1 MRPVPAALIFAV
13 GLAAVLPARA
23 HVVYG
28 GTTLRQLTLE
38 SDLVV
43 RARIVDPAAELWL
56 EEPLLREAVVSAEV
70 LEILDGTREAEELRF
85 VQHGHGV
92 PLYEKGDEVLLFL
105 QRIER
110 SRELAASGVAS
121 RIRFV
126 SVQEAGE
133 QFALDAA
140 TRDAFTAAV
149 RAYAALEQLPA
160 EARLDALRRIT
171 VELLASREPELAGSA
186 LRDLVLARDLPLLT
200 REDLPALEPLLM
212 RAATPIGVRIGLVA
226 ELERRGLLAGP
237 PRWAELVRTTSGAD
251 RLAAVRAAGAH
262 PSEAVA
268 KELTPLLASE
278 DPLLVAAAAVA
289 LGAPGSEAAVAPLAV
304 LLGSPEPRVRAA
316 AIRGL
321 GKVATTGAREAL
333 AKAAASHPDASTR
346 RRAGAEVKLLD
357 RSAASGTKV
366 EADVKGDAR

>member
-1 MRPVPAALIFAV
+1 MAFAV
-13 GLAAVLPARA
+13 AILLVGAPAVRA

-28 GTTLRQLTLE
+28 ATTLRLLTLE
-38 SDLVV
+38 SDLVA

-56 EEPLLREAVVSAEV
+56 EEPLLREAVVVARVLEV
-70 LEILDGTREAEELRF
+70 LKGTSEGEELRF

-92 PLYEKGDEVLLFL
+92 PLYEKGEEVLLFL

-110 SRELAASGVAS
+110 SRELGASGIAT
-121 RIRFV
+121 RIRWV

-133 QFALDAA
+133 RFALDAG
-140 TRDAFTAAV
+140 TRGGLMAAV
-149 RAYAALEQLPA
+149 RAYAALEQLPPTS
-160 EARLDALRRIT
+160 RLDALRRIT
-171 VELLASREPELAGSA
+171 VQLLASREPEIAGSA
-186 LRDLVLARDLPLLT
+186 LRDLVLAGDAPLLT
-200 REDLPALEPLLM
+200 REDLPALERVLT
-212 RAATPIGVRIGLVA
+212 RAETPIGVRIGLVA

-251 RLAAVRAAGAH
+251 RLAAVRAAGVH
-262 PSEAVA
+262 PSEPVA
-268 KELTPLLASE
+268 RELARLLGSE

-289 LGAPGSEAAVAPLAV
+289 LGSPGSESAVAPLAK

-321 GKVATTGAREAL
+321 GKVATPGAREAL
-333 AKAAASHPDASTR
+333 AKAAVSHPDGATR

-357 RSAASGTKV
+357 RSAAPTARM
-366 EADVKGDAR
+366 EAGP